1 MRPRKLAS
9 ENKVLRAVAGQ
20 DLSIS
25 LGRAVEE
32 IIDTPTLTD
41 LARNAPTGVIGGMTE
56 EQRST
61 RIQNDKMRRSRKS
74 LLESQLRTATDP
86 IIIENLTGQID
97 AIDFEGA
104 EEYDA
109 FVQESLDAGRLV
121 DQDQLE
127 EEFGDR
133 LKFDGPMVRQEAQN
147 LYDQKKAEAIRQ
159 AMIERSPKGFA
170 ATAAKLGAGVVNQM
184 TDPLEVASAFIPF
197 VGPAGRA
204 YSIARFGRVGGRAAQ
219 GAVEGM
225 LGAAVIEPIYYGL
238 STSQQLD
245 YTMREALLN
254 VGAGLVLGGGF
265 GTIAGVLS
273 RHSIDAEAVAKSIEP
288 EGSLKTTV
296 DPEVIPSIPK
306 MAEAESAVVA
316 SRTRENL
323 SKSYD
328 LLGRKVTADMAI
340 RQMVNDIGVSVSLKS
355 PRIPKMPQTITQFIR
370 SQGGINDTDVTFRG
384 ELASRDVKGRASYVS
399 SRGNIVNFVSN
410 PGSKK
415 NADDMAEAAQEAG
428 FITNR
433 DTNELFDAIDQDL
446 RAKNGDGEFVF
457 SLNDQQ
463 EASDWRELSGAKS
476 DYDAEVERRLAIRD
490 VLDENKA
497 TDVSDEEIAMI
508 SDYMF
513 RKNSTIDEA
522 MYEMGV
528 DLSRTKMQMEYEHAV
543 DLKSDP
549 FADFEASMRIDETE
563 LRDEGDID
571 FTQDEAIIQQL
582 RDEDLLTEEN
592 IAELDEIAA
601 LDAEF
606 AAFSDVVD
614 AVSTCIVRS

>member
-9 ENKVLRAVAGQ
+9 ENRVLRAVAGQ
-20 DLSIS
+20 DLSVS
-25 LGRAVEE
+25 LGRAVQE
-32 IIDTPTLTD
+32 IINTPTLTD
-41 LARNAPTGVIGGMTE
+41 LVGNAPTGVIGGMTD
-56 EQRST
+56 EQRSL

-86 IIIENLTGQID
+86 IIIENLTGQLDTID
-97 AIDFEGA
+97 VEGGD
-104 EEYDA
+104 ERDA
-109 FVQESLDAGRLV
+109 FVQESIDAGRLI
-121 DQDQLE
+121 DTDQLKE
-127 EEFGDR
+127 EYGDR
-133 LKFDGPMVRQEAQN
+133 LKFDGPMVRQEAQA
-147 LYDQKKAEAIRQ
+147 LYDQKKAEAVRQ
-159 AMIERSPKGFA
+159 AILERSPKGFA
-170 ATAAKLGAGVVNQM
+170 ATTVKLGAGLLNQM
-184 TDPLEVASAFIPF
+184 TDPIEVASAFIPF

-204 YSIARFGRVGGRAAQ
+204 YSIARFGRVGGRATQ

-265 GTIAGVLS
+265 GTIAGVMS
-273 RHSIDAEAVAKSIEP
+273 RHPIDANAVANSIESDA
-288 EGSLKTTV
+288 SLKTTV

-306 MAEAESAVVA
+306 MTDVESAVVA
-316 SRTRENL
+316 KQTRENI

-328 LLGRKVTADMAI
+328 LLGGKVTADMAI
-340 RQMVNDIGVSVSLKS
+340 RQMVNDIGVNVSVKA
-355 PRIPKMPQTITQFIR
+355 PRIPRKPQTITEFIR
-370 SQGGINDTDVTFRG
+370 AKGGMNDEDVTFRG
-384 ELASRDVKGRASYVS
+384 ELASRDVKGRASYVT
-399 SRGNIVNFVSN
+399 SRGNLVNSLSN
-410 PGSKK
+410 PGSNL
-415 NADDMAEAAQEAG
+415 NADNIAEAAQEAG
-428 FITNR
+428 FITKR

-457 SLNDQQ
+457 SIEDQ
-463 EASDWRELSGAKS
+463 EMAGDWRNLNGAKS
-476 DYDAEVERRLAIRD
+476 DYDAEIERRLDIRN

-508 SDYMF
+508 SEYMS
-513 RKNSTIDEA
+513 RNNSTIDEA
-522 MYEMGV
+522 TYEMGV
-528 DLSRTKMQMEYEHAV
+528 DLSRTKLQMEYDYAV

-549 FADFEASMRIDETE
+549 YADFEASMRIEE
-563 LRDEGDID
+563 AEIREEADID
-571 FTQDEAIIQQL
+571 FGPDEAVIQQL
-582 RDEDLLTEEN
+582 RDENLLTPEN
-592 IAELDEIAA
+592 IKELDEIAA

>member
-9 ENKVLRAVAGQ
+9 ENRVLRAVAGQ
-20 DLSIS
+20 DLSVS
-25 LGRAVEE
+25 LGRAVQE

-41 LARNAPTGVIGGMTE
+41 LVGNAPTGVIGGMTD
-56 EQRST
+56 EQRSL

-86 IIIENLTGQID
+86 IIIENLTGQLDTID
-97 AIDFEGA
+97 VEGGD
-104 EEYDA
+104 ERDA
-109 FVQESLDAGRLV
+109 FVQESIDAGRLI
-121 DQDQLE
+121 DTDQLKE
-127 EEFGDR
+127 EYGDR
-133 LKFDGPMVRQEAQN
+133 LKFDGPMVRQEAQA
-147 LYDQKKAEAIRQ
+147 LYDQKKAEAVRQ
-159 AMIERSPKGFA
+159 AILERSPKGFA
-170 ATAAKLGAGVVNQM
+170 ATTVKLGAGLLNQM
-184 TDPLEVASAFIPF
+184 TDPIEVASAFIPF

-204 YSIARFGRVGGRAAQ
+204 YSIARFGRVGGRATQ

-265 GTIAGVLS
+265 GTIAGVMS
-273 RHSIDAEAVAKSIEP
+273 RHSIDANAVAKSIEP
-288 EGSLKTTV
+288 DASLKTTV

-306 MAEAESAVVA
+306 MTDVESAVVA
-316 SRTRENL
+316 KQTRENI

-328 LLGRKVTADMAI
+328 LLGGKVTADMAI
-340 RQMVNDIGVSVSLKS
+340 RQMVNDIGVNVSVKA
-355 PRIPKMPQTITQFIR
+355 PRIPRKPQTITEFIR
-370 SQGGINDTDVTFRG
+370 AKGGMNDEDVTFRG
-384 ELASRDVKGRASYVS
+384 ELASRDVKGRASYVT
-399 SRGNIVNFVSN
+399 SRGNLVNSLSN
-410 PGSKK
+410 PGSNL
-415 NADDMAEAAQEAG
+415 NADNIAEAAQEAG
-428 FITNR
+428 FITKR

-457 SLNDQQ
+457 SIEDQ
-463 EASDWRELSGAKS
+463 EMAEDWRNLNGAKS
-476 DYDAEVERRLAIRD
+476 NYDAEIERRLDIRN

-508 SDYMF
+508 SEYMS
-513 RKNSTIDEA
+513 RNNSTIDEA
-522 MYEMGV
+522 TYEMGV
-528 DLSRTKMQMEYEHAV
+528 DLSRTKLQMEYDYAV

-549 FADFEASMRIDETE
+549 YADFEASMRIEE
-563 LRDEGDID
+563 AEIREEADID
-571 FTQDEAIIQQL
+571 FGPDEAVIQQL
-582 RDEDLLTEEN
+582 RDENLLTPEN
-592 IAELDEIAA
+592 IKELDEIAA

>member
-9 ENKVLRAVAGQ
+9 ENRVLRAVAGQ
-20 DLSIS
+20 DMSVS
-25 LGRAVEE
+25 LGRAVQE
-32 IIDTPTLTD
+32 IINTPTLTD
-41 LARNAPTGVIGGMTE
+41 LVGNAPTGVIGGMTD
-56 EQRST
+56 EQRSL

-86 IIIENLTGQID
+86 IIIENLTGQLDTID
-97 AIDFEGA
+97 VEGGD
-104 EEYDA
+104 ERDA
-109 FVQESLDAGRLV
+109 FVQESIDAGRLI
-121 DQDQLE
+121 DTDQLE
-127 EEFGDR
+127 EEYGDR
-133 LKFDGPMVRQEAQN
+133 LKFDGPMVRQEAKA
-147 LYDQKKAEAIRQ
+147 LYDQKKAEAVRQ
-159 AMIERSPKGFA
+159 AILERSPKGFA
-170 ATAAKLGAGVVNQM
+170 ATAVKLGAGLVNQM
-184 TDPLEVASAFIPF
+184 TDPIEVASAFIPF

-265 GTIAGVLS
+265 GTIAGVMS
-273 RHSIDAEAVAKSIEP
+273 RHSIDANAVAKSIEP
-288 EGSLKTTV
+288 DASLKTTV

-306 MAEAESAVVA
+306 MTDVESAVVA
-316 SRTRENL
+316 KQTRENI

-328 LLGRKVTADMAI
+328 LLGGKVTADMAI
-340 RQMVNDIGVSVSLKS
+340 RQMVNDIDVNVSLKA
-355 PRIPKMPQTITQFIR
+355 PRIPRKPQTITEFIR
-370 SQGGINDTDVTFRG
+370 AKGGMNDEDVTFRG
-384 ELASRDVKGRASYVS
+384 ELASRDVKGRASYVT
-399 SRGNIVNFVSN
+399 SRGNLVNSLSN
-410 PGSKK
+410 PGSNL
-415 NADDMAEAAQEAG
+415 NADNIAEAAQEAG
-428 FITNR
+428 IITKR

-457 SLNDQQ
+457 SIEDQ
-463 EASDWRELSGAKS
+463 EMAEDWRNLNGAKS
-476 DYDAEVERRLAIRD
+476 DYDAEIERRLDIRN

-508 SDYMF
+508 SEYMS
-513 RKNSTIDEA
+513 RNNSTIDEA
-522 MYEMGV
+522 TYEMGV
-528 DLSRTKMQMEYEHAV
+528 DLSRTKLQMEYDYAV

-549 FADFEASMRIDETE
+549 YADFEASMRIEE
-563 LRDEGDID
+563 AEIREEADID
-571 FTQDEAIIQQL
+571 FGPDEAVIQQL
-582 RDEDLLTEEN
+582 RDENLLTPEN
-592 IAELDEIAA
+592 IKELDEIAA

>member
-9 ENKVLRAVAGQ
+9 ENRVLRAVAGQ
-20 DLSIS
+20 DMSVS
-25 LGRAVEE
+25 LGRAVQE
-32 IIDTPTLTD
+32 IINTPTLTD
-41 LARNAPTGVIGGMTE
+41 LVGNAPTGVIGGMTD
-56 EQRST
+56 EQRSL

-86 IIIENLTGQID
+86 IIIENLTGQLDTID
-97 AIDFEGA
+97 VEGGD
-104 EEYDA
+104 ERDA
-109 FVQESLDAGRLV
+109 FVQESIDAGRLI
-121 DQDQLE
+121 DTDQLE
-127 EEFGDR
+127 EEYGDR
-133 LKFDGPMVRQEAQN
+133 LKFDGPMVRQEAKA
-147 LYDQKKAEAIRQ
+147 LYDQKKAEAVRQ
-159 AMIERSPKGFA
+159 AILERSPKGFA
-170 ATAAKLGAGVVNQM
+170 ATAVKLGAGLVNQM
-184 TDPLEVASAFIPF
+184 TDPIEVASAFIPF

-265 GTIAGVLS
+265 GTIAGVMS
-273 RHSIDAEAVAKSIEP
+273 RHSIDANAVAKSIEP
-288 EGSLKTTV
+288 DASLKTTV

-306 MAEAESAVVA
+306 MTDVESAVVA
-316 SRTRENL
+316 KQTRENI

-328 LLGRKVTADMAI
+328 LLGGKVTADMAI
-340 RQMVNDIGVSVSLKS
+340 RQMVNDIDVNVSLKA
-355 PRIPKMPQTITQFIR
+355 PRIPRKPQTITEFIR
-370 SQGGINDTDVTFRG
+370 AKGGMNDEDVTFRG
-384 ELASRDVKGRASYVS
+384 ELASRDVKGRASYVT
-399 SRGNIVNFVSN
+399 SRGNLVNSLSN
-410 PGSKK
+410 PGSNL
-415 NADDMAEAAQEAG
+415 NADNIAEAAQEAG
-428 FITNR
+428 FITKR

-457 SLNDQQ
+457 SIEDQ
-463 EASDWRELSGAKS
+463 EMAEDWRNLNGAKS
-476 DYDAEVERRLAIRD
+476 DYDAEIERRLDIRN

-508 SDYMF
+508 SEYMS
-513 RKNSTIDEA
+513 RNNSTIDEA
-522 MYEMGV
+522 TYEMGV
-528 DLSRTKMQMEYEHAV
+528 DLSRTKLQMEYDYAV

-549 FADFEASMRIDETE
+549 YADFEASMRIEE
-563 LRDEGDID
+563 AEIREEADID
-571 FTQDEAIIQQL
+571 FGPDEAVIQQL
-582 RDEDLLTEEN
+582 RDENLLTPEN
-592 IAELDEIAA
+592 IKELDEIAA

>member
-9 ENKVLRAVAGQ
+9 ENRVLRAVAGQ
-20 DLSIS
+20 DLSVS
-25 LGRAVEE
+25 LGRAVQE
-32 IIDTPTLTD
+32 IINTPTLTD
-41 LARNAPTGVIGGMTE
+41 LVGNAPTGVIGGMTD
-56 EQRST
+56 EQRSL

-86 IIIENLTGQID
+86 IIIENLTGQLDTID
-97 AIDFEGA
+97 VEGGD
-104 EEYDA
+104 ERDA
-109 FVQESLDAGRLV
+109 FVQESIDAGRLI
-121 DQDQLE
+121 DTDQLKE
-127 EEFGDR
+127 EYGDR
-133 LKFDGPMVRQEAQN
+133 LKFDGPMVRQEAQA
-147 LYDQKKAEAIRQ
+147 LYDQKKAEAVRQ
-159 AMIERSPKGFA
+159 AILERSPKGFA
-170 ATAAKLGAGVVNQM
+170 ATTVKLGAGLLNQM
-184 TDPLEVASAFIPF
+184 TDPIEVASAFIPF

-204 YSIARFGRVGGRAAQ
+204 YSIARFGRVGGRATQ

-265 GTIAGVLS
+265 GTIAGVMS
-273 RHSIDAEAVAKSIEP
+273 RHPIDANAVANSIESDA
-288 EGSLKTTV
+288 SLKTTV

-306 MAEAESAVVA
+306 MTDVESAVVA
-316 SRTRENL
+316 KQTRENI

-328 LLGRKVTADMAI
+328 LLGGKVTADMAI
-340 RQMVNDIGVSVSLKS
+340 RQMVNDIGVNVSLKA
-355 PRIPKMPQTITQFIR
+355 PRIPRKPQTITEFIR
-370 SQGGINDTDVTFRG
+370 AKGGMNDEDVTFRG
-384 ELASRDVKGRASYVS
+384 ELASRDVKGRASYVT
-399 SRGNIVNFVSN
+399 SRGNLVNSLSN
-410 PGSKK
+410 PGSNL
-415 NADDMAEAAQEAG
+415 NADNIAEAAQEAG
-428 FITNR
+428 FITKR

-457 SLNDQQ
+457 SIEDQ
-463 EASDWRELSGAKS
+463 EMAGDWRNLNGAKS
-476 DYDAEVERRLAIRD
+476 DYDAEIERRLDIRN

-508 SDYMF
+508 SEYMS
-513 RKNSTIDEA
+513 RNNSTIDEA
-522 MYEMGV
+522 TYEMGV
-528 DLSRTKMQMEYEHAV
+528 DLSRTKLQMEYDYAV

-549 FADFEASMRIDETE
+549 YADFEASMRIEE
-563 LRDEGDID
+563 AEIREEADID
-571 FTQDEAIIQQL
+571 FGPDEAVIQQL
-582 RDEDLLTEEN
+582 RDENLLTPEN
-592 IAELDEIAA
+592 IKELDEIAA

>member
-9 ENKVLRAVAGQ
+9 ENRVLRAVAGQ
-20 DLSIS
+20 DLSVS
-25 LGRAVEE
+25 LGRAVQE
-32 IIDTPTLTD
+32 IINTPTLTD
-41 LARNAPTGVIGGMTE
+41 LVGNAPTGVIGGMTD
-56 EQRST
+56 EQRSL

-86 IIIENLTGQID
+86 IIIENLTGQLDTID
-97 AIDFEGA
+97 VEGGD
-104 EEYDA
+104 ERDA
-109 FVQESLDAGRLV
+109 FVQESIDAGRLI
-121 DQDQLE
+121 DTDQLKE
-127 EEFGDR
+127 EYGDR
-133 LKFDGPMVRQEAQN
+133 LKFDGPMVRHEAQA
-147 LYDQKKAEAIRQ
+147 LYDQKKAEAVRQ
-159 AMIERSPKGFA
+159 AILERSPKGFA
-170 ATAAKLGAGVVNQM
+170 ATTVKLGAGLLNQM
-184 TDPLEVASAFIPF
+184 TDPIEVASAFIPF

-204 YSIARFGRVGGRAAQ
+204 YSIARFGRVGGRATQ

-265 GTIAGVLS
+265 GTIAGVMS
-273 RHSIDAEAVAKSIEP
+273 RHPIDANAVANSIESDA
-288 EGSLKTTV
+288 SLKTTV

-306 MAEAESAVVA
+306 MTDVESAVVA
-316 SRTRENL
+316 KQTRENI

-328 LLGRKVTADMAI
+328 LLGGKVTADMAI
-340 RQMVNDIGVSVSLKS
+340 RQMVNDIGVNVSLKA
-355 PRIPKMPQTITQFIR
+355 PRIPRKPQTITEFIR
-370 SQGGINDTDVTFRG
+370 AKGGMNDEDVTFRG
-384 ELASRDVKGRASYVS
+384 ELASRDVKGRASYVT
-399 SRGNIVNFVSN
+399 SRGNLVNSLSN
-410 PGSKK
+410 PGSNL
-415 NADDMAEAAQEAG
+415 NADNIAEAAQEAG
-428 FITNR
+428 FITKR

-457 SLNDQQ
+457 SIEDQ
-463 EASDWRELSGAKS
+463 EMAGDWRNLNGAKS
-476 DYDAEVERRLAIRD
+476 DYDAEIERRLDIRN

-508 SDYMF
+508 SEYMS
-513 RKNSTIDEA
+513 RNNSTIDEA
-522 MYEMGV
+522 TYEMGV
-528 DLSRTKMQMEYEHAV
+528 DLSRTKLQMEYDYAV

-549 FADFEASMRIDETE
+549 YADFEASMRIEE
-563 LRDEGDID
+563 AEIREEADID
-571 FTQDEAIIQQL
+571 FGPDEAVIQQL
-582 RDEDLLTEEN
+582 RDENLLTPEN
-592 IAELDEIAA
+592 IKELDEIAA